1 MHPQP
6 YLLRLARWPRFHPSV
21 VALALATA
29 LASCGSTGSDTAPG
43 GKGGAGGPAGLGGTG
58 GPGAPGG
65 SGGAPGGAGG
75 ANPPGAGG
83 SAGGSGGPGGATGG
97 APGGSAAG
105 GNGGTTD
112 ARPGSGSDAA
122 AGDGALPAGPAKIV
136 LVAGG
141 LSTPFGVAVDPMTGD
156 IYTADYGDN
165 RIRRIGTGGGMAT
178 VVVGPGAAG
187 AAGQVTMSRP
197 HDLLFQPGTRNLFIA
212 DTMGSKVLRMNVA
225 TGEIAVLAGAGG
237 KVPAGGNA
245 YCLAFDRAGETLYFT
260 GGGGIRVV
268 DLKTDTL
275 KATLPYG
282 NARVITV
289 DSKGTLY
296 AVKGGG
302 NALQIVSADGQAAN
316 APGGSPVDAPKR
328 ITTDG
333 ADNVIIVDT
342 ESHSISK
349 YLPATRSIVRLTGN
363 GRAGTGTLDGPPEMA
378 QTDRPHGAFV
388 DASGR
393 ILIADSFNDRII
405 AMVPAR

>member
-1 MHPQP
+1 MRPKQ
-6 YLLRLARWPRFHPSV
+6 YFSSLTRWHRFHSSV
-21 VALALATA
+21 MTLTLAAALAG
-29 LASCGSTGSDTAPG
+29 CGSSGSDAGPGQG
-43 GKGGAGGPAGLGGTG
+43 GKGGSGPAGTG
-58 GPGAPGG
+58 GAGA
-65 SGGAPGGAGG
+65 SGGAGG
-75 ANPPGAGG
+75 AGGAQSPGGQGGSSGSGGSSTGGTPGGGGSGG
-83 SAGGSGGPGGATGG
+83 SAGTG
-97 APGGSAAG
+97 
-105 GNGGTTD
+105 D
-112 ARPGSGSDAA
+112 ARPGPGSDAT
-122 AGDGALPAGPAKIV
+122 GDSAVPNGPAKVV

-165 RIRRIGTGGGMAT
+165 RIRRIGGTGMPT

-187 AAGQVTMSRP
+187 PAGQVTMNRP

-225 TGEIAVLAGAGG
+225 TGEIAVLAGDGG

-245 YCLAFDRAGETLYFT
+245 YCLAFDIAGETLYFT

-275 KATLPYG
+275 KGTLPFA
-282 NARVITV
+282 NPRVITV

-296 AVKGGG
+296 AVRGGG
-302 NALQIVSADGQAAN
+302 NALQIVTAEGISN
-316 APGGSPVDAPKR
+316 APGGSPVNAPKR
-328 ITTDG
+328 IATDRE
-333 ADNVIIVDT
+333 DNVIIVDT

-349 YLPATRSIVRLTGN
+349 YLVATRSIVRLIGN

-393 ILIADSFNDRII
+393 VLIADSFNDRII
-405 AMVPAR
+405 AIVRAP